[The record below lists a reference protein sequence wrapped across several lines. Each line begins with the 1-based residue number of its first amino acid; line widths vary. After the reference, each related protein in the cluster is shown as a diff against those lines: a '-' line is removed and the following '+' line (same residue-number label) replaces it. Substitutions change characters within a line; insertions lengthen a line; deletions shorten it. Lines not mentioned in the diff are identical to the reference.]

1 MLVREGLTVCAKTLE
16 RNGTLTSDSFLHTVF
31 SGEQFNIDNVKIG
44 PYCDESTKDKCGGVE
59 CNIGFRT
66 THIWSLESHKASNI
80 NHRTHSDAC
89 TDPFSLPAL
98 FQACTSS
105 LSCLPTRA
113 WSL

>member
-1 MLVREGLTVCAKTLE
+1 M
-16 RNGTLTSDSFLHTVF
+16 F
-31 SGEQFNIDNVKIG
+31 SGEQFDIDHVKIG

-66 THIWSLESHKASNI
+66 THIWSLESHKASSI

-98 FQACTSS
+98 FQTFSPSLTFLHTHTRGLCDVQQRWLLSTTS
-105 LSCLPTRA
+105 
-113 WSL
+113 